1 MNKKIAGI
9 LAGFALAGVL
19 LSGCTSAADS
29 ANENLSK
36 AADNFEVP
44 RRIVG
49 INGITDKVLF
59 SVEGFC
65 SITNDG
71 KKLDVICKTDQN
83 GTVERT
89 TLGLSDNVTY
99 VSTQL
104 SGVKVDLFKPRI
116 IFRPETIVPNVDL
129 SVSGN

>member
-1 MNKKIAGI
+1 MKRAIGIAV
-9 LAGFALAGVL
+9 AAGVAVL
-19 LSGCTSAADS
+19 GLTACTDAATT
-29 ANENLSK
+29 ANDNLSK

-59 SVEGFC
+59 TVEGFC
-65 SITNDG
+65 SITPTDN
-71 KKLDVICKTDQN
+71 KLDVLCKTDAN

-89 TLGLSDNVTY
+89 SLGLSDNVTW

-104 SGVKVDLFKPRI
+104 AGVKVSFIQPRV
-116 IFRPETIVPNVDL
+116 IFAPGGIVPNVDL
-129 SVSGN
+129 RLTTK

>member
-1 MNKKIAGI
+1 MKRIVPMALGG
-9 LAGFALAGVL
+9 LAAVIL
-19 LSGCTSAADS
+19 LSGCTDAATT
-29 ANENLSK
+29 ANDNLSK

-59 SVEGFC
+59 TVEGFC

-71 KKLDVICKTDQN
+71 RKLDVLCKTKAD

-104 SGVKVDLFKPRI
+104 SGVKVDLFKPRV
-116 IFRPETIVPNVDL
+116 IFRPETIIPNVDL
-129 SVSGN
+129 SISSN

>member
-1 MNKKIAGI
+1 MKKSIAGI
-9 LAGFALAGVL
+9 LAGVALAGMAL
-19 LSGCTSAADS
+19 AGCTSAADT
-29 ANENLSK
+29 ANKNLSE

-44 RRIVG
+44 RRIIG
-49 INGITDKVLF
+49 INAITDKVLF
-59 SVEGFC
+59 TVEGFC
-65 SITNDG
+65 SITPTDN
-71 KKLDVICKTDQN
+71 KLDVICKTNKD

-129 SVSGN
+129 SVSGG

>member
-1 MNKKIAGI
+1 MKKRIAGI
-9 LAGFALAGVL
+9 LAGIVFAGLAL
-19 LSGCTSAADS
+19 TACDSAATT
-29 ANENLSK
+29 ANDNLSK

-59 SVEGFC
+59 TVEGFC
-65 SITNDG
+65 SITPAD
-71 KKLDVICKTDQN
+71 KKLDVLCKTDTN

-89 TLGLSDNVTY
+89 SLGLSDNVTW

-104 SGVKVDLFKPRI
+104 AGIKVSFIQPRV
-116 IFRPETIVPNVDL
+116 IFAPGNVIPNVDL
-129 SVSGN
+129 RLSTN

>member
-1 MNKKIAGI
+1 MKRLIP
-9 LAGFALAGVL
+9 LALGAAAAVAL
-19 LSGCTSAADS
+19 LSGCDSAATT
-29 ANENLSK
+29 ANDNLSK

-59 SVEGFC
+59 TVEGFC
-65 SITNDG
+65 SITPAD
-71 KKLDVICKTDQN
+71 KKLDVLCKTDSN

-89 TLGLSDNVTY
+89 SLGLSDNVTW

-104 SGVKVDLFKPRI
+104 AGVKVSFIQPRVIFAPGNVIPNIDLRL
-116 IFRPETIVPNVDL
+116 TTN
-129 SVSGN
+129 

>member
-1 MNKKIAGI
+1 MKRKILVGIAG
-9 LAGFALAGVL
+9 AVL
-19 LSGCTSAADS
+19 SATVLSGCTDAATT

-59 SVEGFC
+59 TVEGFC
-65 SITNDG
+65 SITPTDN
-71 KKLDVICKTDQN
+71 KLDVLCKTGAD
-83 GTVERT
+83 GAVERT
-89 TLGLSDNVTY
+89 SLGLSDNVTW

-104 SGVKVDLFKPRI
+104 AGVKVSFIQPRV
-116 IFRPETIVPNVDL
+116 IFAPGAIVPNVDL
-129 SVSGN
+129 RLSTP

>member
-1 MNKKIAGI
+1 MKKRIAAVFSGLI
-9 LAGFALAGVL
+9 VAGVL
-19 LSGCTSAADS
+19 LSGCTSAADT

-44 RRIVG
+44 RRIIG

-59 SVEGFC
+59 TVEGFC
-65 SITNDG
+65 SITPAD
-71 KKLDVICKTDQN
+71 KKLDVICKTDAN

-89 TLGLSDNVTY
+89 SLGLSDNVTW

-104 SGVKVDLFKPRI
+104 TGIKVSFIQPRVV
-116 IFRPETIVPNVDL
+116 FAPGGIVPNVDL
-129 SVSGN
+129 RLSTN

>member
-1 MNKKIAGI
+1 MKKSIAGI
-9 LAGFALAGVL
+9 LAGVAFAGMALA
-19 LSGCTSAADS
+19 GCTSAADT
-29 ANENLSK
+29 ANKNLSE

-44 RRIVG
+44 RRIIG
-49 INGITDKVLF
+49 INAITDKVLF
-59 SVEGFC
+59 TVEGFC
-65 SITNDG
+65 SITPTDN
-71 KKLDVICKTDQN
+71 KLDVICKTNKD

-129 SVSGN
+129 SVSGG